1 MQVSGGVRYTPRSSR
16 PKSSGLSTTAQLP
29 LETRAGSEKQGLP
42 GSRTFP
48 AQCVGGVLSE
58 GCLSRGGVT
67 QLLEL
72 NSLCKFKEMAYEF
85 KELT

>member
-1 MQVSGGVRYTPRSSR
+1 MSGIHPDLPSLNPVVSPLQHSCPLRLEQAVKNKDSR
-16 PKSSGLSTTAQLP
+16 VPGP
-29 LETRAGSEKQGLP
+29 L
-42 GSRTFP
+42 P

-67 QLLEL
+67 QLLKL
-72 NSLCKFKEMAYEF
+72 NSLCKFEEMAYEF